1 MESDARH
8 QIWPTA
14 PWAPTH
20 APCTLCSSLDVA
32 PPGMQFTSV
41 GIFHLLKAVG
51 WPMSL
56 NDVCVF
62 VPAWFGVSASLL
74 TGLLAHEASGSA
86 SAGAFGALVMAVM
99 PAHLMR
105 SIGGGYDNESIAV
118 TAMCLTFYVWCRSLR
133 SRGPWWSIAAG
144 VAYIYMVAAWGG
156 YVFVLNMIGFHAGVL
171 TLLGR
176 LTPRLY
182 TSYTLFYVIGTLGAI
197 QFPFVGMQPFKSME
211 QLGALL
217 VFCAI
222 QVITLVETL
231 VQRRRYSRSEAWSFR
246 LRCAMLAAAA
256 GLAVIIAL
264 IPTGYFGPLS
274 MRVRSL
280 FIKHTR
286 TGNPLVD
293 SVAEHQP
300 TSADAYWHHLH
311 YGCYAAPLGFVILLF
326 GGRGDAKVFMVL
338 YALIAYYFANKMNR
352 LIILMGPVASAL
364 SGVALGCTLDWTVAC
379 VLDVLCGYTIV
390 EPAAAAAATPSAPP
404 TPAPSAPATPL
415 KAVSA
420 TGKKAGKGGSGQGVS
435 ASAVAKKLATP
446 VTPHSLWEDA
456 VAQPVRKLMAL
467 PWMRTLQACVGVA
480 MLATAPPKARESW
493 TFAQM
498 FAAQMSQ
505 PSVVFKARLNT
516 GQVVTVTDYM
526 DAYHWLRDNTAEDA
540 RVLAWWDYGYQIT
553 GIGERTS
560 LADGNTWNLEHIAL
574 LGRCLTSPEAKGHK
588 IIRHLADYVLVWA
601 GGGGDDLAKSP
612 HMARIGTSVFTD
624 ICGKHDPMCQSF
636 GFMGD
641 MRSPTPMMANSLLF
655 KMTMNNVM
663 PDVQVNSTFYEE
675 VFTSTYQKV
684 RIYKVNK
691 VSQASK
697 AWVADPA
704 NRICDPPGSWQC
716 SGQYPPAIQS
726 MLPDKMI
733 RKAPQAKK

>member
-1 MESDARH
+1 
-8 QIWPTA
+8 
-14 PWAPTH
+14 
-20 APCTLCSSLDVA
+20 
-32 PPGMQFTSV
+32 MQFTSV
-41 GIFHLLKAVG
+41 GIFHLLRFLR

-62 VPAWFGVSASLL
+62 VPAWFGVTASIL
-74 TGLLAHEASGSA
+74 TGLLAREASGSS
-86 SAGAFGALVMAVM
+86 SAGAAAAVVMAVI

-118 TAMCLTFYVWCRSLR
+118 TAMCLTFYIWCRSLR
-133 SRGPWWSIAAG
+133 SNGTWPLGFVAG
-144 VAYIYMVAAWGG
+144 LAYIYMVAAWGG
-156 YVFVLNMIGFHAGVL
+156 YVFVLNMIGFHAGILVL
-171 TLLGR
+171 MGR
-176 LTPRLY
+176 LTPKLHK
-182 TSYTLFYVIGTLGAI
+182 SYTLFYIVGTLGAI
-197 QFPFVGMQPFKSME
+197 QFPTVGMQPFKSME

-217 VFCAI
+217 VFFLI
-222 QVITLVETL
+222 QTVTYIEAQVT
-231 VQRRRYSRSEAWSFR
+231 RRKYSRGEAWAYR
-246 LRCAMLAAAA
+246 IRCGLLACAA

-326 GGRGDAKVFMVL
+326 RGRGDAKMFLVL

-364 SGVALGCTLDWTVAC
+364 SGVAIGCTVDWAVAC
-379 VLDVLCGYTIV
+379 VLDVVCGQAPK
-390 EPAAAAAATPSAPP
+390 EAAAPSSAVESAASAPP
-404 TPAPSAPATPL
+404 TPTPSAPATPMR
-415 KAVSA
+415 A
-420 TGKKAGKGGSGQGVS
+420 TGKGKGGKAANVPSS
-435 ASAVAKKLATP
+435 AAVASKLAASKKE
-446 VTPHSLWEDA
+446 VTPTSLWEDA
-456 VAQPVRKLMAL
+456 VAAPMRKLMSQ
-467 PWMRTLQACVGVA
+467 PWMRTAQACVAIAVV
-480 MLATAPPKARESW
+480 ATAPPKARDFW
-493 TFAQM
+493 NFTQM
-498 FAAQMSQ
+498 FAQQMSQ

-516 GQVVTVTDYM
+516 GQVIIVQDYL
-526 DAYHWLRDNTAEDA
+526 DAYYWLRDNTPEDA

-574 LGRCLTSPEAKGHK
+574 IGRCLTSPEAKGHK

-624 ICGKHDPMCQSF
+624 ICGRHDPMCQSF

-641 MRSPTPMMANSLLF
+641 MNSPTPMMANSLLY
-655 KMTMNNVM
+655 KMTMNNIAPGVR
-663 PDVQVNSTFYEE
+663 VNTSFYEE
-675 VFTSTYQKV
+675 VYTSTYQKV
-684 RIYKVNK
+684 RIYKVLK
-691 VSQASK
+691 VSQQSK

-726 MLPDKMI
+726 MLPDRMI
-733 RKAPQAKK
+733 RKAPVQEKK